1 MENRNGRLFIVMK
14 ESDFIDYLTVALKN
28 LGYTKTGIF
37 NVEGEVKRLLKLY
50 STAEMKEKAEQSK

>member
-1 MENRNGRLFIVMK
+1 MK

-37 NVEGEVKRLLKLY
+37 NVEGEVKRLFKLY
-50 STAEMKEKAEQSK
+50 SAAEIKEKAEQSK